1 MASDAGLNTEEV
13 QEALDNASSEE
24 ERRYLQRVLD
34 HRGVR
39 LASVSSHEIVA
50 GNPDAYPERTV
61 KQQEDLAKGRPHEPV
76 SPEDTAV
83 RGNEPTP
90 SEEKPAKASG
100 NQQKSSGSKS

>member
-83 RGNEPTP
+83 RGNEPT
-90 SEEKPAKASG
+90 SG

>member
-13 QEALDNASSEE
+13 QEALENAATEE
-24 ERRYLQRVLD
+24 ERRYLQRVLE

-61 KQQEDLAKGRPHEPV
+61 EQQADLAIGRPHDPV
-76 SPEDTAV
+76 NPEDSAV
-83 RGNEPTP
+83 RGNEPAATD
-90 SEEKPAKASG
+90 EKPVKASG
-100 NQQKSSGSKS
+100 NQQKK